1 MALPNTAVTKAAVAY
16 FEALVANGLFV
27 IDATGAGS
35 INPTLDDVMNAL
47 HEVLAGGRVSV
58 TVSTPGNAGIKA
70 ALSTAQRD
78 ALTSMNVPAAT
89 GGGTIF
95 TP

>member
-1 MALPNTAVTKAAVAY
+1 MPTQNTVVTRLALEY

-27 IDATGAGS
+27 IDANGAGS
-35 INPTLDDVMNAL
+35 INPPVADVLNAM
-47 HEVLAGGRVSV
+47 HEILAGGRVTV
-58 TVSTPGNAGIKA
+58 TITSPGNQGIKSSLDA
-70 ALSTAQRD
+70 RQRSALAS
-78 ALTSMNVPAAT
+78 LNSPAPS